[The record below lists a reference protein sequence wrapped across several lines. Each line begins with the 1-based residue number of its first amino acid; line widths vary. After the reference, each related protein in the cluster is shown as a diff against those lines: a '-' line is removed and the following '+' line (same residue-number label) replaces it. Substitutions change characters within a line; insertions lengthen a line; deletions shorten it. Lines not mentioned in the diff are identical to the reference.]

1 MKSNINRRSFIKR
14 STVAAGA
21 ASLGLPSWLT
31 GCQSAAIHSAR
42 KPSDILDCA
51 IIGCGGRGSTHLE
64 QVLLEKQNVVAL
76 VDPNEK
82 AIASK
87 MKTLEAKGID
97 TSKIKVFSDY
107 RVMYDKMHK
116 SIDAVFVAAPNHHH
130 YPASILA
137 LQAGVNVYCE
147 KPLTHDISE
156 ARRLREAAARYH
168 KVATQMGNQGHCIGG
183 YHRLCEFIW
192 AGVIGNVTE
201 AHSWTDRANGGV
213 GPRPP
218 ALPVPKG
225 LTWDSWIGPAPYRDF
240 HSDLIPHEWH
250 GWYDFGNGSL
260 GNMGCHVLEGVY
272 WACKGDQ
279 VESVEMEYVRGGSD
293 ERYPLGSRIRYDIAA
308 RGNMPAMKAYWY
320 EGLNPT
326 APDGNFGGNHA
337 AIGKA
342 RNIPPLVG
350 ELEAKYPDEELD
362 KGDSGSLYVGDKG
375 TIFTKTYGQD
385 MHIVPRDKMDDIKQ
399 PPESLPRPKPNPFI
413 DFMTVCRAGKTNTAT
428 PFEYGARL
436 TEFVL
441 LGNMAQHAGPNN
453 LVKWDTA
460 NMRVT
465 NNDKLN
471 QWVHINPRK
480 GWPA

>member
-1 MKSNINRRSFIKR
+1 MKSKMNRRSFIKR

-21 ASLGLPSWLT
+21 LSIGFPHIL
-31 GCQSAAIHSAR
+31 SAR
-42 KPSDILDCA
+42 EPSDILNCV

-64 QVLLEKQNVVAL
+64 QVMLAKQNVAAL

-107 RVMYDKMHK
+107 RVMYDKMGK
-116 SIDAVFVAAPNHHH
+116 SLNAAFVAAPNHHH
-130 YPASILA
+130 YGASLLA
-137 LQAGVNVYCE
+137 LQAGINVYCE

-156 ARRLREAAARYH
+156 ARRLRDAAARYN
-168 KVATQMGNQGHCIGG
+168 KCATQMGNQGHCIGG

-192 AGVIGNVTE
+192 AGVIGNITE

-225 LTWDSWIGPAPYRDF
+225 LEWESWIGPSPYRDF
-240 HSDLIPHEWH
+240 HDDLIPHEWH

-260 GNMGCHVLEGVY
+260 GNMGCHVQEGVF
-272 WACKGDQ
+272 WACKGDA

-308 RGNMPAMKAYWY
+308 RGNMPPMKAYWY

-337 AIGKA
+337 ALGKA
-342 RNIPPLVG
+342 RNIPPLVD
-350 ELEAKYPDEELD
+350 ELEKKYPDEELT
-362 KGDSGSLYVGDKG
+362 KGDSGSIYVGDKG

-399 PPESLPRPKPNPFI
+399 PDQTLPRPKPNPFI
-413 DFMTVCRAGKTNTAT
+413 DFIDVCRAGQTNTAT

-441 LGNMAQHAGPNN
+441 LGNMAQHAGPNV
-453 LVKWDTA
+453 LVKWDSKK
-460 NMRVT
+460 MRVT

-471 QWVHINPRK
+471 HWIHIKARK